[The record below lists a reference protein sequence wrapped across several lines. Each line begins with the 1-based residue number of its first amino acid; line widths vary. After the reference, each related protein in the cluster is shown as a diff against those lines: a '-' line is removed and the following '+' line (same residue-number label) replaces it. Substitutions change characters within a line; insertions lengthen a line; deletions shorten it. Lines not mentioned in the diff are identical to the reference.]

1 VDGSR
6 FAEAALPAAFTLAD
20 DLGAEVQLVRVD
32 PRSHDVLHAEED
44 VATSLNGQAY
54 QASSAIREY
63 MDGLA
68 ARLRQEWPSVAIN
81 TRVECGDPVNA
92 IIAATEDS
100 QTALVVMAT
109 HGRTGVQRMTLGS
122 VADRVLQ
129 HGRAPIVLVHPVP
142 VSTAAPLDA

>member
-1 VDGSR
+1 MAR
-6 FAEAALPAAFTLAD
+6 A
-20 DLGAEVQLVRVD
+20 
-32 PRSHDVLHAEED
+32 
-44 VATSLNGQAY
+44 ATSLDGQAY

-68 ARLRQEWPSVAIN
+68 ARLREEWPSVAIN

-100 QTALVVMAT
+100 QAALVVMAT

-142 VSTAAPLDA
+142 MSTAAPLDA